1 MPMATARAAAPVFV
15 QQPMEAQTAPAAEGA
30 AFDVIDQN
38 HDGVISRAEFNQ
50 AMQQPEQPMAAP
62 GSYVP
67 APPQGFSCVT
77 PAPVVTYGAPQV
89 TYAAPQQVAAPAP
102 ASYVPPVEVAGQAPP
117 VVQYAVPRQMSY
129 LPPVQASYMPPPMQA
144 EPGAFTG
151 PAMTIQQAPQ
161 GQMIA
166 PQIYT

>member
-30 AFDVIDQN
+30 AFDAIDQN

-89 TYAAPQQVAAPAP
+89 TYAAPQQVAAPVPAP
-102 ASYVPPVEVAGQAPP
+102 ASYVPPVVT
-117 VVQYAVPRQMSY
+117 YAVPRQMSY
-129 LPPVQASYMPPPMQA
+129 LPPAQASYMPPPMQA
-144 EPGAFTG
+144 EPTAFTG